1 MFSFMKIATFAALA
15 FGTIAS
21 AIPAPAPAPAP
32 AAEAG
37 ELSARA
43 GQDLTTI
50 LTNLNSAL
58 QGPANTLNSM
68 TASTATTDN
77 VNAPVQ
83 QMKTLIQNATTAAN
97 SSSGL
102 GSGNIL
108 LLISVTIQIVI
119 SSCGKAYSAS
129 GSSVDILV
137 ILQILDPILAALVSL
152 VLKLVA
158 GVLTVVIGLLV
169 GLLGTVVNLL
179 VSLKFTV
186 LAKVLLIL

>member
-21 AIPAPAPAPAP
+21 AVPAPAP
-32 AAEAG
+32 AAETG
-37 ELSARA
+37 ELTARA

-50 LTNLNSAL
+50 LTNLNNAL
-58 QGPANTLNSM
+58 QTPANTLNSM
-68 TASTATTDN
+68 TADTATANN

-83 QMKTLIQNATTAAN
+83 QMATLIQDATTAAN

-119 SSCGKAYSAS
+119 SSCGKCYSAS
-129 GSSVDILV
+129 KSSVDVLV
-137 ILQILDPILAALVSL
+137 VLQILDPILAALVSL

-169 GLLGTVVNLL
+169 GLLGTVVDL
-179 VSLKFTV
+179 VLSLKFTV